1 MFRVQYGTP
10 HPVEVQAETPA
21 YPNRDSD
28 GQTIFENT
36 HFLERTKAWKCCVD
50 EHLAGLK
57 LDSAKVETLRQ
68 QLAAAEK
75 RLADAALLYTQVLA
89 NRDGEVKA

>member
-10 HPVEVQAETPA
+10 RPVEVEAETPA

-36 HFLERTKAWKCCVD
+36 RFLERANAWDYWVR

-57 LDSAKVETLRQ
+57 LDSAKVEILRQ
-68 QLAAAEK
+68 QPAAAEK
-75 RLADAALLYTQVLA
+75 RLAC
-89 NRDGEVKA
+89 